1 MNLFRRF
8 DPVVLGVSVNW
19 LRCVLFLMIFIN
31 RFWLLKSELIKR
43 ISLIINRILNDF
55 KNLLFRRKLLLFL
68 RLFMNIFF
76 INFLGLFPYIFTSS
90 THLVFGLS
98 LGLPLWIGYI
108 LYSFKTQSEYML
120 AHLVPLG
127 TPVILQPFMVII
139 ELIRNVIR
147 PLTLRIRLIANIIA
161 GHLLLT
167 LLGTIRNLGVRV
179 LILVIV
185 GMILILCLELGVA
198 VIQAYVFT
206 LLSRLYVREIDT
218 VKIRKINS

>member
-1 MNLFRRF
+1 
-8 DPVVLGVSVNW
+8 
-19 LRCVLFLMIFIN
+19 
-31 RFWLLKSELIKR
+31 
-43 ISLIINRILNDF
+43 
-55 KNLLFRRKLLLFL
+55 
-68 RLFMNIFF
+68 
-76 INFLGLFPYIFTSS
+76 
-90 THLVFGLS
+90 
-98 LGLPLWIGYI
+98 
-108 LYSFKTQSEYML
+108 ML